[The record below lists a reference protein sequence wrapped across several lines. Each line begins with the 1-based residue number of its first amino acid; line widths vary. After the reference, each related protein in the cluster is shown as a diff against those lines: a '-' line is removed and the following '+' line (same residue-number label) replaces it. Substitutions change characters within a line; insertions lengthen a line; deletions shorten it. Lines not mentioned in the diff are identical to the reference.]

1 MSEADPHQNA
11 TRPYAA
17 ANHGHVP
24 VLYSEILTC
33 LEPRPGGRYLDGTL
47 GAGGHAQ
54 GLLEASSPDG
64 LLLALDRDGEA
75 VHRAGQ
81 RLASFGARAVL
92 RQASFRAVNEILAA
106 LGWQGVDGAVLDLGL
121 SSPQLAEA
129 ERGFSFVADGAL
141 DMRFDRAGQAET
153 AEDLVNH
160 LVEHELVQLLWE
172 FGEERNSRSIA
183 RAIVRAR
190 PIRSTRELA
199 EIVAAASRRTPA
211 AGHSRIHPATR
222 TFQAL
227 RIAVNDELGELKA
240 GLPEVVR
247 ALNVGGRVAV
257 ISFHSLEDRIVKQ
270 TLRGLAGR
278 AVSTTVPWPAQV
290 PAPAV
295 LRDLTPKPIRP
306 SRGEAAANPRA
317 RSARLRV
324 AERVSVAG
332 EGVSPIR
339 GARTGA

>member
-1 MSEADPHQNA
+1 MSEADPHRNA

-24 VLYSEILTC
+24 VLYGEILTS
-33 LEPRPGGRYLDGTL
+33 LQPRPGGRYLDGTL

-54 GLLEASSPDG
+54 GLLEACSPDG

-75 VHRAGQ
+75 VRRAGQ
-81 RLASFGARAVL
+81 RLAPFGTRAVL
-92 RQASFRAVNEILAA
+92 RQASFRAVNEVLAA
-106 LGWQGVDGAVLDLGL
+106 LGWQGIDGAVLDLGL
-121 SSPQLAEA
+121 SSLQLAEA
-129 ERGFSFVADGAL
+129 ERGFSFVVDGAL

-153 AEDLVNH
+153 AEDLVNR
-160 LVEHELVQLLWE
+160 LAEHDLAQLLWE
-172 FGEERNSRSIA
+172 FGEEHNSRSIA
-183 RAIVRAR
+183 RAVVGAR

-278 AVSTTVPWPAQV
+278 AARTAVPWPAQA

-306 SRGEAAANPRA
+306 SRSEAAANPRA

-324 AERVSVAG
+324 AERVAG
-332 EGVSPIR
+332 AVEGTSPMR
-339 GARTGA
+339 GARAGV

>member
-1 MSEADPHQNA
+1 MSEGDPHRKA

-24 VLYSEILTC
+24 VLYSEILSC
-33 LEPRPGGRYLDGTL
+33 LQPRPGGRYLDGTL

-75 VHRAGQ
+75 VGRAGQ
-81 RLASFGARAVL
+81 RLALFGRRAVL

-106 LGWQGVDGAVLDLGL
+106 LGWQGIDGAVLDLGL
-121 SSPQLAEA
+121 SSAQLAEA
-129 ERGFSFVADGAL
+129 GRGFSFVVDGML
-141 DMRFDRAGQAET
+141 DMRFDRTGQAET

-160 LVEHELVQLLWE
+160 LAEHDLAQLLWE
-172 FGEERNSRSIA
+172 FGEEHNSRNIA
-183 RAIVRAR
+183 RAVVRAR

-199 EIVAAASRRTPA
+199 EIVAAASRRTSA
-211 AGHSRIHPATR
+211 ARHSPIHPATR

-247 ALNVGGRVAV
+247 ALKVGGRVAV

-270 TLRGLAGR
+270 SLRGLAGR
-278 AVSTTVPWPAQV
+278 AVRTAIPWPAQES
-290 PAPAV
+290 APV
-295 LRDLTPKPIRP
+295 IVRELTPKPIRP
-306 SRGEAAANPRA
+306 SRGEIMANPRA
-317 RSARLRV
+317 RSAKLRV
-324 AERVSVAG
+324 AERVAG
-332 EGVSPIR
+332 EVEGMGSVR
-339 GARTGA
+339 GARAGA

>member
-1 MSEADPHQNA
+1 M
-11 TRPYAA
+11 
-17 ANHGHVP
+17 
-24 VLYSEILTC
+24 
-33 LEPRPGGRYLDGTL
+33 
-47 GAGGHAQ
+47 
-54 GLLEASSPDG
+54 LEASSPDG
-64 LLLALDRDGEA
+64 LLLGLDRDGEA
-75 VHRAGQ
+75 VRRAAT
-81 RLASFGARAVL
+81 RLAPFGGRAVL

-106 LGWQGVDGAVLDLGL
+106 LGWEGVDGAVLDLGL
-121 SSPQLAEA
+121 SSLQLAEA
-129 ERGFSFVADGAL
+129 ERGFSFLVDGAL

-153 AEDLVNH
+153 AEDLVNR
-160 LVEHELVQLLWE
+160 LAEHELAQLLWE
-172 FGEERNSRSIA
+172 FGEERNSRMIA
-183 RAIVRAR
+183 RAVVRAR

-199 EIVAAASRRTPA
+199 EIVAAASQRTPA

-247 ALNVGGRVAV
+247 ALKVGGRVAV

-278 AVSTTVPWPAQV
+278 AARTAIPWPVAIPGTV
-290 PAPAV
+290 E

-306 SRGEAAANPRA
+306 SPDETAANPRA

-324 AERVSVAG
+324 AERVAG
-332 EGVSPIR
+332 PAEGVRPMH
-339 GARTGA
+339 GARAGA

>member
-1 MSEADPHQNA
+1 MSEGDPHQNA

-75 VHRAGQ
+75 VRRAGQ
-81 RLASFGARAVL
+81 RLASFGGRAVL

-129 ERGFSFVADGAL
+129 ERGFSFVVDGAL
-141 DMRFDRAGQAET
+141 DMRFDRVGQAET

-160 LVEHELVQLLWE
+160 LAEHELAQLLWE
-172 FGEERNSRSIA
+172 FGEESNSRSIA
-183 RAIVRAR
+183 RAVVRAR

-199 EIVAAASRRTPA
+199 EIVAAATRRTSA
-211 AGHSRIHPATR
+211 AGRSRIHPATR

-278 AVSTTVPWPAQV
+278 AVSTAVPWPAQV
-290 PAPAV
+290 PATAV

-324 AERVSVAG
+324 AERVAGAG
-332 EGVSPIR
+332 EGASPMR
-339 GARTGA
+339 GARAGA

>member
-1 MSEADPHQNA
+1 
-11 TRPYAA
+11 
-17 ANHGHVP
+17 
-24 VLYSEILTC
+24 
-33 LEPRPGGRYLDGTL
+33 
-47 GAGGHAQ
+47 
-54 GLLEASSPDG
+54 
-64 LLLALDRDGEA
+64 
-75 VHRAGQ
+75 
-81 RLASFGARAVL
+81 
-92 RQASFRAVNEILAA
+92 
-106 LGWQGVDGAVLDLGL
+106 
-121 SSPQLAEA
+121 
-129 ERGFSFVADGAL
+129 
-141 DMRFDRAGQAET
+141 MRFDRAGQAET